1 MDHAVDAL
9 REHGEG
15 FLLNLTTSNG
25 YAIEAMGRAIGG
37 QAIVRIRE
45 LSGVRRE
52 LAEANFRLKALAEE
66 TEMLRGFADASPFP
80 IWAKGAKG
88 KVAAVAGAG
97 AAVAGIAGGI
107 AVAARDSRRRVL
119 GVPLGKRSRI
129 EETASTVVGKV
140 GEPVKKVGSRFSRN

>member
-1 MDHAVDAL
+1 MSQTDTP
-9 REHGEG
+9 
-15 FLLNLTTSNG
+15 TTTTGANG
-25 YAIEAMGRAIGG
+25 AT
-37 QAIVRIRE
+37 
-45 LSGVRRE
+45 
-52 LAEANFRLKALAEE
+52 E
-66 TEMLRGFADASPFP
+66 TE
-80 IWAKGAKG
+80 AKGSKG

-140 GEPVKKVGSRFSRN
+140 GEPVKKVGSRFSRD